1 MSMSRYRGTP
11 AFSRNECPSPVPLTA
26 TIPAQT
32 GPETPGEHTA
42 RIRHE
47 ITPPRGR
54 MTQPL
59 EERLSVMETVTAGH
73 EQMLNRLITI
83 QEHQDQT
90 LDNLAGTAERLLAMT
105 ERLET
110 NQAKLQSNQER
121 LETNQLTL
129 QSNQERLE
137 ANQATLQSN
146 QERQEANLER
156 LTANQE
162 TLIQILAEVR
172 RDTAATQRL
181 WTRLAQRYNWLD
193 DEQNGAGP
201 DPQD

>member
-1 MSMSRYRGTP
+1 MSMSRHRGTP
-11 AFSRNECPSPVPLTA
+11 AFSRDECPSPVPLTA

-32 GPETPGEHTA
+32 SSETPGEHTA
-42 RIRHE
+42 RVRHE

-59 EERLSVMETVTAGH
+59 EERLSVMETVTSGH

-90 LDNLAGTAERLLAMT
+90 LDNLARTAERLLAMT

-110 NQAKLQSNQER
+110 NQA
-121 LETNQLTL
+121 
-129 QSNQERLE
+129 
-137 ANQATLQSN
+137 TLQSN
-146 QERQEANLER
+146 QERQEANQER
-156 LTANQE
+156 LAANQE

>member
-1 MSMSRYRGTP
+1 MSMSRHRGTP
-11 AFSRNECPSPVPLTA
+11 ALSRDECPSPVPLTA

-32 GPETPGEHTA
+32 SSETPDEHTA

-110 NQAKLQSNQER
+110 NQATLQSNQER

-129 QSNQERLE
+129 QSNQERQE
-137 ANQATLQSN
+137 ANQ
-146 QERQEANLER
+146 ER
-156 LTANQE
+156 LAANQE

-193 DEQNGAGP
+193 DEQNGAAP